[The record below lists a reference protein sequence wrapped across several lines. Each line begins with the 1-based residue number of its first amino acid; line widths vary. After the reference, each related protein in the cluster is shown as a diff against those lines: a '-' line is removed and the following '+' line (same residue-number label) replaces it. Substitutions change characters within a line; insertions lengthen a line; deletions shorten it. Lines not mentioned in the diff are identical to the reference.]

1 MISEQLEECTS
12 QINQYELRK
21 NQLDTILR
29 DNQTTSLLQKK
40 KIDLE
45 RKVGLSHYSV
55 LQLSKDRDVSTEVL
69 TKICTALN
77 CGIDEIVEFLP
88 NKD

>member
-1 MISEQLEECTS
+1 MAVTYKKLWH
-12 QINQYELRK
+12 LL
-21 NQLDTILR
+21 LDK
-29 DNQTTSLLQKK
+29 DMK